1 MAVHNQ
7 KPTLG
12 SENPKTQSK
21 TTLNNSSAN
30 SCNLS
35 VIYTNA
41 DNLINK
47 RSELLT
53 IISADNPDIICI
65 TKTLPKHG
73 QLSINECELQIH
85 VITTVFRIQL
95 NQLS

>member
-1 MAVHNQ
+1 MDVHNQ
-7 KPTLG
+7 RPTLG

-21 TTLNNSSAN
+21 ITLNNLSVN

-35 VIYTNA
+35 VMHTGG

-53 IISADNPDIICI
+53 IISADN
-65 TKTLPKHG
+65 
-73 QLSINECELQIH
+73 
-85 VITTVFRIQL
+85 
-95 NQLS
+95 